1 MSNRIENRSDTLS
14 TMLTT
19 AVRADIPRWSTI
31 VSGIVYASVASI
43 SAIAYFPQWREPD
56 LRDLI
61 LVLVVTAGWPWL
73 LMGTVRFLDTM
84 RHRALGF
91 ILIIALALLT
101 ISNNMFD
108 IASANMPVKIDTF
121 TYGGLHRHDLRDIVA
136 VTGMVAMI
144 VSTAV
149 SVLRPSRLSEVYGRL
164 RDGVVAVRREPVK
177 WLAVLGGL
185 LWAGES
191 YSRIVDTFDMFLYA
205 PSVDFF
211 GALGFI
217 YFWMRVDGTYILFL
231 EAIILVLM
239 ILYVDRMQTRKSLRV
254 SALLGCCVAVCVT
267 YAVSFPWPSEVPA
280 GVSSPNYAP
289 LMWSAPALAL
299 LIGSAV
305 AAMFRRVPDTEASE
319 E

>member
-1 MSNRIENRSDTLS
+1 MSNRTENRSDTS
-14 TMLTT
+14 FTRLTT

-121 TYGGLHRHDLRDIVA
+121 TYGGLYRHDLRDIVA

-191 YSRIVDTFDMFLYA
+191 YSPIVDRY
-205 PSVDFF
+205 VVFF
-211 GALGFI
+211 HASNLGFFEALGGLYWWI
-217 YFWMRVDGTYILFL
+217 RVDGTYILFL

-239 ILYVDRMQTRKSLRV
+239 ILYADRIQVQRSLRV
-254 SALLGCCVAVCVT
+254 AALLGCCVVVCLAYV
-267 YAVSFPWPSEVPA
+267 VSFPWPSEV
-280 GVSSPNYAP
+280 SSPNYASF
-289 LMWSAPALAL
+289 LSSAPALLL

-305 AAMFRRVPDTEASE
+305 AAMFRRVSADTEASE
-319 E
+319 G